1 MAELFE
7 VKAVAKHIPISPRK
21 MRMVVDVVRG
31 MNAEQAL
38 DTLRFMPQGASE
50 PVYKLIQSAVA
61 NAEENYGLGIEGLEV
76 SRIYADDG
84 PRHRKIALRWAF
96 CRPGTLPPDHAPFVP
111 FDSCIG
117 RARDRGLR
125 RQLSH
130 GGISWDE
137 KYILSVLD

>member
-1 MAELFE
+1 MAEVFE
-7 VKAVAKHIPISPRK
+7 VRAVAKHIPISPRK

-31 MNAEQAL
+31 MSAEEAL

-84 PRHRKIALRWAF
+84 PRHRKSPYGGRFAGRGRF
-96 CRPGTLPPDHAPFVP
+96 RP
-111 FDSCIG
+111 IM
-117 RARDRGLR
+117 R
-125 RQLSH
+125 RSSH
-130 GGISWDE
+130 
-137 KYILSVLD
+137 LTVVLAEREIED